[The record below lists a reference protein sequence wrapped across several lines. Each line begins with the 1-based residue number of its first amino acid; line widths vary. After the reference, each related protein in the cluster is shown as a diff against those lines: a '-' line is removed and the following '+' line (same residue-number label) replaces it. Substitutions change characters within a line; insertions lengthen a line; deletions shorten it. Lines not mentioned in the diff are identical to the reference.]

1 MNRCFQIVMLQK
13 TPESPLF
20 CKEIKPVNFKGN
32 EPWIFIRRTDAE
44 VVAPILWPTDAI
56 SSLTGKDSDAEKYW
70 EEEMG
75 VTGWD
80 GWIVSLTQWREF
92 EQTLGDS
99 KRQRSLSGC
108 SPWITKNQTWFSNL
122 TRTKIT

>member
-99 KRQRSLSGC
+99 KWQRSLSGC